1 MVKEK
6 ADNSNRVRWLYGAII
21 VLVFLWIG
29 GLVFTNLIAEPY
41 LKDRISEE
49 FRKASENDAE
59 LVISKLDIDLF
70 PPGITLDGITLA
82 PGSEVSDRMREHPV
96 LNTAIERISVSG
108 IGIWSL
114 MTSGDLTIKNAE
126 LSGLDLHVSP
136 GLMDRFDG
144 SGESSDQTRSVEL
157 QSFTVSE
164 TSVNLYRDDLTTV
177 GTQLQK
183 IDLRVTDL
191 NLTSDTASISDRF
204 GLLEFEIDSVS
215 HKTGNDHYVIE
226 GNRVSF
232 SRESGDFVISEFF
245 VKPQLSPMELPE
257 QVGHEIDH
265 LDIRSGPL
273 ELHAFDLDE
282 WFLNRHMKA
291 RSIIA
296 EKLEIEIS
304 RDKNHPDKPADERP
318 LLNTQFAGLPFSV
331 SVDSLAWRDGYI
343 SYREWSEGQDS
354 SGTVFF
360 DSVDAIITGI
370 QNRKWNE
377 TINAEV
383 SAMFLNESK
392 LMVQFEFSLD
402 EVGSQKIAGSLEKID
417 LKKLNP
423 VLIPLAQVQIDE
435 GDLHSL
441 EFNFQLNQTEATGDF
456 MCIYED
462 FSLSFLQD
470 ESHEET
476 TGNRILSFLANTL
489 QIRSSNDAED
499 PRSGEISF
507 EREEGQSDV
516 NYWWKSLRSGIQDL
530 IKRI

>member
-1 MVKEK
+1 MKEK
-6 ADNSNRVRWLYGAII
+6 ADNPNRVRWLYGAII

-29 GLVFTNLIAEPY
+29 GLIFTNLIAEPY

-59 LVISKLDIDLF
+59 LLISKVDVGLF
-70 PPGITLDGITLA
+70 PPGITLEGITLA

-114 MTSGDLTIKNAE
+114 MTSGDLEIKKAE

-136 GLMDRFDG
+136 GLMDRFEG
-144 SGESSDQTRSVEL
+144 TGEASDQTRSVTL
-157 QSFTVSE
+157 QNFSVSE
-164 TSVNLYRDDLTTV
+164 TSVNLYRDDLATV

-183 IDLRVTDL
+183 VNLQVADL
-191 NLTSDTASISDRF
+191 NLTSDAGSMSDRF
-204 GLLEFEIDSVS
+204 GLLEFEIDSVA
-215 HKTGNDHYVIE
+215 HTTGNDYYIIE
-226 GNRVSF
+226 GNQVSF
-232 SRESGDFVISEFF
+232 SRETGDFVISEFF

-257 QVGHEIDH
+257 RVGHEIDH
-265 LDIRSGPL
+265 FDIRSGPL
-273 ELHAFDLDE
+273 ELHALDLDE
-282 WFLNRHMKA
+282 WFLNRHLKA

-296 EKLEIEIS
+296 EKLEVEIS
-304 RDKNHPDKPADERP
+304 RDKNHPDKPKSEKP

-331 SVDSLAWRDGYI
+331 SIDSLAWRDGYI

-360 DSVDAIITGI
+360 NSVDAIITGI
-370 QNRKWNE
+370 QNRNWEE
-377 TINAEV
+377 TINADV
-383 SAMFLNESK
+383 SSMFLNESQLK
-392 LMVQFEFSLD
+392 VQFEFSLD
-402 EVGSQKIAGSLEKID
+402 EAGSQMIAGSLDQID

-423 VLIPLAQVQIDE
+423 VLIPLARVQIDE
-435 GDLHSL
+435 GDLRSL
-441 EFNFQLNQTEATGDF
+441 EFNFQLNQTEATGNF

-470 ESHEET
+470 ESHKET

-507 EREEGQSDV
+507 EREVGQSDV

-530 IKRI
+530 IKRL